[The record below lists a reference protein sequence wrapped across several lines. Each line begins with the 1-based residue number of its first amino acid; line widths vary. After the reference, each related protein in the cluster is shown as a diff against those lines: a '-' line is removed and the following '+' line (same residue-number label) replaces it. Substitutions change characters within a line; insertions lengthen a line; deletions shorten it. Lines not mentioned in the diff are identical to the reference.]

1 MSTLSASLPRC
12 LSRGTT
18 VLPFASMSCGLTR
31 CSLPAPTLASTDLI
45 TGYFSG
51 FVLFTGYSSDGSLL
65 SLEAN
70 FYSVLHR
77 RFNSKDVCVS
87 DSFEDFSSTLLP
99 KTFVSGTTLSTSMA
113 NPPDLSDLQPQ
124 LWLLPCPVAALGV
137 TLDAPPIRSVATVFT
152 SPSVHA
158 SIHLDFGSSSTTPTY
173 PVAKTLTDP
182 RIFSWYGYTS
192 IHRSYWIG
200 YTTVLHPYL
209 KLQDTQPCRSHLSS
223 YHVQERSFASFSW
236 LLERSIQPPSLLPC
250 MAFWLLLLCRAASPC
265 SERMLFRDLVL

>member
-1 MSTLSASLPRC
+1 
-12 LSRGTT
+12 
-18 VLPFASMSCGLTR
+18 
-31 CSLPAPTLASTDLI
+31 
-45 TGYFSG
+45 
-51 FVLFTGYSSDGSLL
+51 
-65 SLEAN
+65 
-70 FYSVLHR
+70 
-77 RFNSKDVCVS
+77 
-87 DSFEDFSSTLLP
+87 
-99 KTFVSGTTLSTSMA
+99 MA
-113 NPPDLSDLQPQ
+113 NPQ

-209 KLQDTQPCRSHLSS
+209 KLQDTQPRLSHLSS
-223 YHVQERSFASFSW
+223 YHVQERSVASFSW
-236 LLERSIQPPSLLPC
+236 LLERSIQPPSLLPWRFGC
-250 MAFWLLLLCRAASPC
+250 CSCVARPAPVLKGCSSETSFFDGFNGSSFWCFVIFVLIANFRIVLSALVADSISCNIAHCVFCVVQGVISLSVKIALFYPFIRFFIVYRFAFGSGSLIALAPPFVTFPSL
-265 SERMLFRDLVL
+265 EDD